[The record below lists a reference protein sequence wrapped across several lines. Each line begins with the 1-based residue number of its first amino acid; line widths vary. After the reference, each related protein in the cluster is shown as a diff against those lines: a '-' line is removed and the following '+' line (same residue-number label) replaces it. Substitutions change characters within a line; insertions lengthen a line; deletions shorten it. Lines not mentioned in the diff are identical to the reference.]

1 MPTDVSGT
9 ISIIA
14 EVIGNTNSPVA
25 GTGSVIPSED
35 KKKNDANSKGILDMA
50 VSVRKMIKLVGLG
63 GILSQSKILSTSLG
77 TSVRL
82 FGTLVDIFIMP
93 IAPLL
98 VRGLVIFGKVVRWF
112 STLFDHG
119 PIEHMKILWG
129 GLVDWVKYSWNEK
142 GGILG
147 VFKEGAKNYTGVALL
162 SSLFAATLFGPT
174 KGLKLLKLFFGPGIW
189 IAKKTIKAAL
199 GLVQFAGK
207 KAWSIARFTGQRIFD
222 FSPAW
227 VKRTMLGTQAL
238 FGKMFAS
245 GKAGAIFAKAAVMR
259 YMGFAAGKVST
270 FARLGWSALMGLGG
284 GLRIAATAFTSW
296 LGGLGIFATMGSAA
310 AAALPFLLV
319 GLLITGAAVSAVW
332 IIDYM
337 MRKYLGFGVVDAT
350 ARGGKIRLEQLQ
362 EAEDQLYHP
371 RNITDMIKGLVNLIA
386 LLPSEGGDAGLDQ
399 FATGTG
405 DLVVEKNRVKTEA
418 LEVAPAKP

>member
-50 VSVRKMIKLVGLG
+50 VSVRKMIKLAGIG

-77 TSVRL
+77 TIVRL

-245 GKAGAIFAKAAVMR
+245 GKAGAIFAKATVMR

-270 FARLGWSALMGLGG
+270 FARLGWSALLGMGG
-284 GLRIAATAFTSW
+284 GIKIAATAFTSW

-310 AAALPFLLV
+310 AAALPFILM
-319 GLLITGAAVSAVW
+319 GLLIAGVAVSAFWV
-332 IIDYM
+332 I
-337 MRKYLGFGVVDAT
+337 
-350 ARGGKIRLEQLQ
+350 
-362 EAEDQLYHP
+362 DQLMK
-371 RNITDMIKGLVNLIA
+371 RA
-386 LLPSEGGDAGLDQ
+386 LGYGYIQANERAAIELERADQRLREGDYEGWRGAAERVGDWSLRLWDSTQLGVIFKEYDKEQARE
-399 FATGTG
+399 A
-405 DLVVEKNRVKTEA
+405 A
-418 LEVAPAKP
+418 LEVAPDG

>member
-25 GTGSVIPSED
+25 GTGSAVPSED
-35 KKKNDANSKGILDMA
+35 KKKNNDNSKGILDMA
-50 VSVRKMIKLVGLG
+50 VSVRKMIKLAGIG

-77 TSVRL
+77 TIVRL

-189 IAKKTIKAAL
+189 IAKKTIKGAL
-199 GLVQFAGK
+199 GLLKFAGK
-207 KAWSIARFTGQRIFD
+207 KTWSIARFTGKRIFD

-227 VKRTMLGTQAL
+227 AKRTMLGTQAL
-238 FGKMFAS
+238 FGKMFAA
-245 GKAGAIFAKAAVMR
+245 GKAGAIFAKATVMR

-270 FARLGWSALMGLGG
+270 FARLGWSALLGMGG
-284 GLRIAATAFTSW
+284 GIKIAATAFTSW

-310 AAALPFLLV
+310 AAALPFILM
-319 GLLITGAAVSAVW
+319 GLLIAGVAVSAFWV
-332 IIDYM
+332 I
-337 MRKYLGFGVVDAT
+337 
-350 ARGGKIRLEQLQ
+350 
-362 EAEDQLYHP
+362 DQLMKRALGYG
-371 RNITDMIKGLVNLIA
+371 IIKANERAFIELERADQRLR
-386 LLPSEGGDAGLDQ
+386 EGDYEGWRGAAERVGDWSLRLWDSTQLGVIFKEYDKEQARE
-399 FATGTG
+399 A
-405 DLVVEKNRVKTEA
+405 A
-418 LEVAPAKP
+418 LEVAPDG